1 MSLEVKK
8 ELSFSLLLLHGLLF
22 SPDGVIN
29 LQKAGRYLVMFQH
42 VLLNSVVFVIF
53 QPLA

>member
-22 SPDGVIN
+22 SPDGVV
-29 LQKAGRYLVMFQH
+29 KPSEGW
-42 VLLNSVVFVIF
+42 
-53 QPLA
+53 